1 MKRLLIAMLIALPGL
16 AGAQGL
22 LDFRH
27 DLAFKAQTV
36 NAVAERAYRAR
47 LRAYAA
53 DGRLDANPELLVR
66 LHRLLV
72 QLLPA
77 ARYERP
83 DAASIAWEIHT
94 CRRCD
99 ENASAMAGGKLL
111 VGEEFVRKLALSDDE
126 LGYVLAHEMAH
137 VLAEHTREFATTA
150 RFFMGNGRN
159 RDYEDIQ
166 NELHESYSVNLRM
179 APLIVQQ
186 ELEADYMG
194 FVLGARSGF
203 DPDAMPRFL
212 RKLGDEPVSM
222 LSLNVSTRQ
231 RIAQAEA
238 MLQSARRIREIGV
251 PGGALR

>member
-1 MKRLLIAMLIALPGL
+1 MIKHLLVATLITLPGL

-36 NAVAERAYRAR
+36 KAVAERAYRAR
-47 LRAYAA
+47 LHTLAA
-53 DGRLDANPELLVR
+53 DNRLDRNAELLDR
-66 LHRLLV
+66 LHRLIATL
-72 QLLPA
+72 QPA
-77 ARYERP
+77 VRYERP
-83 DAASIAWEIHT
+83 DAAAIDWEVHT
-94 CRRCD
+94 CRRCA

-111 VGEEFVRKLALSDDE
+111 VGEEFVRELALSDEE

-159 RDYEDIQ
+159 RDFEDIQ
-166 NELHESYSVNLRM
+166 NELDESLSVNLRM

-212 RKLGDEPVSM
+212 RKLGDEPVSA
-222 LSLNVSTRQ
+222 LSLHASAHERLAH
-231 RIAQAEA
+231 AQAMLEA
-238 MLQSARRIREIGV
+238 ARRIREIGI
-251 PGGALR
+251 PGRH